1 MTQATAAPKKK
12 KNEAHELLIVDD
24 LGGEPCFSLRQP
36 RSRVTSGT
44 EQRPDEDSL
53 TFDSLPVPLLTPD

>member
-1 MTQATAAPKKK
+1 MTQATAAPKN
-12 KNEAHELLIVDD
+12 NEAHELLIVDD

-53 TFDSLPVPLLTPD
+53 TFHSLPVPSLTPD